1 MRFLPT
7 ITLALCAV
15 SSFASEPRQ
24 LTDAEESSLRQFG
37 TKTAGI
43 GIWYVQGSVATIDG
57 HEKEA
62 HAMVVFQPA
71 NASKTCLAPAIVFVG
86 NLSKQE
92 SAMWRTPDNA
102 QAEYRYW
109 DQPCDLVSPDSAI
122 TLKRLVD
129 LGVLQR
135 LKKEQDSIVDNAIKN
150 LSPVHDYSIAASAH
164 QLSSVNI
171 RFDEDY
177 GIVYELRYSA
187 NRCHGLSVHTVLES
201 DETKIVGTWEWV
213 C

>member
-15 SSFASEPRQ
+15 SSSASEPRP
-24 LTDAEESSLRQFG
+24 LTDAEESSLRLFA

-43 GIWYVQGSVATIDG
+43 GIWYVQASVATIDG
-57 HEKEA
+57 HEKA
-62 HAMVVFQPA
+62 HSMVVFQPT
-71 NASKTCLAPAIVFVG
+71 NATETCLAPAILFVG

-102 QAEYRYW
+102 QAEYKYW
-109 DQPCDLVSPDSAI
+109 NQPCDLVNPDSAI

-129 LGVLQR
+129 LGVLER
-135 LKKEQDSIVDNAIKN
+135 LKKEQDSIVSNAIKN
-150 LSPVHDYSIAASAH
+150 LSPVRDYSIAASAH
-164 QLSSVNI
+164 QLSRVNI
-171 RFDEDY
+171 RFDADY

-187 NRCHGLSVHTVLES
+187 NRCRGLSVHTVLES
-201 DETKIVGTWEWV
+201 DETKIVGTWVWLY
-213 C
+213 